1 MNVCNDKDFI
11 LVLLKEEG
19 VFQEEGM
26 HEEIKKLEEGQY
38 IWSRESWGRRIR
50 NEIREVEG
58 SQIILCHSPP
68 APAACRNSWVRD

>member
-58 SQIILCHSPP
+58 SQIMHGMVSHKRILTFIP
-68 APAACRNSWVRD
+68 RMV